1 MPGLRACV
9 LGAVPPQLSQQDVED
24 ILHAKY
30 ADNRIVNEDLNGQ
43 LNGFCPEEV

>member
-9 LGAVPPQLSQQDVED
+9 LGAKYSNSLVNKDVED

-30 ADNRIVNEDLNGQ
+30 W
-43 LNGFCPEEV
+43 

>member
-9 LGAVPPQLSQQDVED
+9 GAKYLIALVNKDVED

-30 ADNRIVNEDLNGQ
+30 W
-43 LNGFCPEEV
+43 